1 MQEWAECRTTIGRLD
16 GILADIRKYGFSL
29 VTLLLT
35 ATALVPTANPAADRV
50 AASSVVIVL
59 VIVLFL
65 MDRYWW
71 VLLRTAVGR
80 AYELE
85 QGLGI
90 EISSRLSKVAQA
102 SHNTQA
108 ASLIYATFVLVSG
121 GVALVSVGPSGQ
133 SASLW
138 VMIII
143 AITAVFAIVLLH
155 CVIEARLPPEA
166 RFATVPRQ

>member
-1 MQEWAECRTTIGRLD
+1 MD
-16 GILADIRKYGFSL
+16 SILADIRKYGFSL

-50 AASSVVIVL
+50 AASSVIIVL
-59 VIVLFL
+59 VLVLFL

-71 VLLRTAVGR
+71 VLLRSAVGR
-80 AYELE
+80 ALDLE

-90 EISSRLSKVAQA
+90 EISSKLSKVAQA

-108 ASLIYATFVLVSG
+108 ASLIYATFLLVSG
-121 GVALVSVGPSGQ
+121 GVALVSVLPSGQ

-138 VMIII
+138 VTIII
-143 AITAVFAIVLLH
+143 TIVAVFAVAILH
-155 CVIEARLPPEA
+155 CVIEARLQPEA
-166 RFATVPRQ
+166 KWQSPPVPGE